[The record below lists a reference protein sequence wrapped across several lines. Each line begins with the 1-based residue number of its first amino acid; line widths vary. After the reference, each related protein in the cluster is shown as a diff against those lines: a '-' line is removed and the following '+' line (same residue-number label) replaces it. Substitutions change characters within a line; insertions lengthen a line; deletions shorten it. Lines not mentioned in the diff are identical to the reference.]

1 MASVRC
7 VAVVIGLALGVG
19 CQPSAGNSAQ
29 NRALA
34 LTAAL
39 DTARHQWQHE
49 VGVDSVQMR
58 GDTAVVW
65 VSPRNWMATD
75 APQAGV
81 RVLPRGRVV
90 GVQWIMGG

>member
-1 MASVRC
+1 MLRIATIIGIG
-7 VAVVIGLALGVG
+7 VVLG
-19 CQPSAGNSAQ
+19 CQASAGDQERDRVVALASAQ
-29 NRALA
+29 
-34 LTAAL
+34 

-49 VGVDSVQMR
+49 VEVDSVQMR
-58 GDTAVVW
+58 GDTTIVW

-90 GVQWIMGG
+90 GVLWIMGG